1 MIRLLLLGIALL
13 LSPLSWGQ
21 HPSLQEQAETE
32 AQLAKIAAE
41 LKKRQTAIGQR
52 AEQLTLTERQLRQ
65 LEQQI
70 AVVAGDLNRTQRTL
84 ADIRARL
91 DDLQQQ
97 MQALTQQLQ
106 HQQQLLAQQLDLAY
120 RMGQHD
126 YLKFILKQQDPN
138 QFERLLGYYGYF
150 NRARLGALAEIRETQ
165 EQIARFEAEVA
176 AQQTEYERQEQQQ
189 RQQQGILQAQQAEQQ
204 QLIKRLQQ
212 EQSVDQQRIQELRQN
227 QEALEQV
234 LAAIQAA
241 LRAEPKL
248 NGLADSKGKLQWPTK
263 GRVERLFGQRRS
275 GGIDWKGVMIH
286 APAGEPVRAIAD
298 GRVLFANWL
307 RGYGLVIVLDHGNGY
322 MSLYGHNQTLLP
334 AEGEIVRAN
343 ETIALVG
350 QSGGREAPALYFE
363 IRVKGDAVNPT
374 QWCR

>member
-1 MIRLLLLGIALL
+1 MIRQLVICAMLV

-21 HPSLQEQAETE
+21 QASLEEQAATE
-32 AQLAKIAAE
+32 AQLAQIAAE

-52 AEQLTLTERQLRQ
+52 AEQLSLTERQLRQ

-70 AVVAGDLNRTQRTL
+70 AGVAGDLNRTRQTL
-84 ADIRARL
+84 ADIRARMTE
-91 DDLQQQ
+91 LQTQIQ
-97 MQALTQQLQ
+97 SLTQQLQ
-106 HQQQLLAQQLDLAY
+106 NQQQLLAQQIDLAY

-126 YLKFILKQQDPN
+126 YLKFVLQQQEPS

-150 NRARLGALAEIRETQ
+150 NRARLAVLADIRETQ
-165 EQIARFEAEVA
+165 QQLASVEAEVA
-176 AQQTEYERQEQQQ
+176 TQQAEFERQEQQQ
-189 RQQQGILQAQQAEQQ
+189 RQQQGVLQAQQGEQQ

-212 EQSVDQQRIQELRQN
+212 EQSVDQRRIQELQQN

-248 NGLADSKGKLQWPTK
+248 NGLADLKGKLQWPAK

-286 APAGEPVRAIAD
+286 AAAGEPVRAIAD

-363 IRVKGDAVNPT
+363 IRMKGDAVNPT